1 MDDLLAQLLRADV
14 GVVIAGA
21 ADAYPAEVYRLLRAV
36 LQTAQALHTVAA
48 DDGAAV
54 FNADIPARA
63 EGRALAAAY
72 AAFVDAHLRR
82 LEGGY
87 LRPALALDVVD
98 GVVGRASVTAAGG
111 EYLPGGLL
119 RKPFRGNS
127 HMHEH

>member
-36 LQTAQALHTVAA
+36 LQTTQTLHTVAA

-63 EGRALAAAY
+63 EGAAC
-72 AAFVDAHLRR
+72 
-82 LEGGY
+82 
-87 LRPALALDVVD
+87 PAMW
-98 GVVGRASVTAAGG
+98 RS
-111 EYLPGGLL
+111 
-119 RKPFRGNS
+119 
-127 HMHEH
+127 M